1 MTPMITRNIVDTID
15 KSKCIGITFHQ
26 SPDGDSLGSA
36 TALLQ
41 GLRALNKE
49 SYILSKEE
57 IPDTFTYLPCSEEI
71 TGLFKDVKEGTDLII
86 VLDCGDFKR
95 INANLD
101 RDNRQYKL
109 VNIDHHLSNEKYG
122 DFNYVDVNSSA
133 VGEIIYDL
141 LNELGVDITKE
152 IGESIYTSLLTDTS
166 SFKHSNTTSITH
178 EIAGAIIKTGVNF
191 NKIQRQVFEN
201 KEFNKVKFF
210 GKVIDTLTLHSN
222 NKIVFM
228 EINEKMLNE
237 VGLESV
243 DSSEVIH
250 FGTMISG
257 VEVVALFKESKG
269 GIKVSLR
276 SKEIVDVSK
285 IAETFNGGG
294 HKRAAGLFCEG
305 SMSNVKDKIYKI
317 LEEELISYDR
327 K

>member
-1 MTPMITRNIVDTID
+1 MITRDIID
-15 KSKCIGITFHQ
+15 IIEKSKKIGITFHQ

-36 TALLQ
+36 TALIQ
-41 GLRALNKE
+41 GLKALNKE
-49 SYILSKEE
+49 AYILSKEA
-57 IPDTFTYLPCSEEI
+57 IPDTFSYLPHSEEI
-71 TGLFKDVKEGTDLII
+71 TGLIQNVKEETDLII

-101 RDNRQYKL
+101 KCSRKYTI

-122 DFNYVDVNSSA
+122 DLNYVDTNAAA

-141 LNELGVDITKE
+141 LTQLKVDITRK
-152 IGESIYTSLLTDTS
+152 ISESIYTSILTDTG
-166 SFKHSNTTSITH
+166 SFKHSNTTDVTH
-178 EIAGAIIKTGVNF
+178 EIAGALIKTGLNF

-201 KEFNKVKFF
+201 KEFNKIKFF
-210 GKVIDTLTLHSN
+210 GKVIDTLQLHIN
-222 NKIVFM
+222 NKVAFM
-228 EINEKMLNE
+228 EIRDKMLEE
-237 VGLESV
+237 VGLESI

-257 VEVVALFKESKG
+257 VEVVALFKESKDG
-269 GIKVSLR
+269 VKVSLR

-285 IAETFNGGG
+285 IAEIFNGGG

-305 SMSNVKDKIYKI
+305 SMSDVKDKIYKI
-317 LEEELISYDR
+317 LEEELISDDR

>member
-1 MTPMITRNIVDTID
+1 MITRNIVDIIE

-49 SYILSKEE
+49 AYIISKEE
-57 IPDTFTYLPCSEEI
+57 IPDTFSYLPYSEEI
-71 TGLFKDVKEGTDLII
+71 TGLLQDVKEDTDLVI

-109 VNIDHHLSNEKYG
+109 INIDHHLSNEKYG
-122 DFNYVDVNSSA
+122 DLNYVDVNSAA

-141 LNELGVDITKE
+141 LTQLKVDITKE
-152 IGESIYTSLLTDTS
+152 IGKSIYTSILTDTG
-166 SFKHSNTTSITH
+166 SFKHSNTTRVTH

-191 NKIQRQVFEN
+191 NKIQRQIFEN

-210 GKVIDTLTLHSN
+210 GKVIDALTLHIN
-222 NKIVFM
+222 NKVAFM
-228 EINEKMLNE
+228 DITEKMLNE
-237 VGLESV
+237 VGLESI

-250 FGTMISG
+250 FGAMISG

-269 GIKVSLR
+269 GVKVSLR
-276 SKEIVDVSK
+276 SKEVVDVSK
-285 IAETFNGGG
+285 VAEIFDGGG

-305 SMSNVKDKIYKI
+305 SMSDVKDKMYKI
-317 LEEELISYDR
+317 LKEELISYDR

>member
-1 MTPMITRNIVDTID
+1 MITRNIVDIIE
-15 KSKCIGITFHQ
+15 KSNSIGITFHQ

-49 SYILSKEE
+49 AYILSKEK
-57 IPDTFTYLPCSEEI
+57 ISDTFEYLPCSEEI
-71 TGLFKDVKEGTDLII
+71 TGLLQQVKDGTDLII

-101 RDNRQYKL
+101 AENRQYKL

-122 DFNYVDVNSSA
+122 DFNYVDINSSA

-141 LNELGVDITKE
+141 LNQLKVDITKN
-152 IGESIYTSLLTDTS
+152 IGKSIYTSILTDTS
-166 SFKHSNTTSITH
+166 SFKHSNTTSRTH
-178 EIAGAIIKTGVNF
+178 EIAGEIIKTGVNF

-210 GKVIDTLTLHSN
+210 GKVIDTLTLHLN
-222 NKIVFM
+222 NKVVFM
-228 EINEKMLNE
+228 EINDAMLNE
-237 VGLESV
+237 VGLESM

-285 IAETFNGGG
+285 VAENFNGGG
-294 HKRAAGLFCEG
+294 HKRASGLFCEG
-305 SMSNVKDKIYKI
+305 SIIEVKDKIYKI

>member
-1 MTPMITRNIVDTID
+1 MITSNIVDIIG
-15 KSKCIGITFHQ
+15 KSNSIGITFHQ

-49 SYILSKEE
+49 AYILSKEK
-57 IPDTFTYLPCSEEI
+57 IPDTFEYLPCSEEI
-71 TGLFKDVKEGTDLII
+71 TGLLQQDGTDLII

-101 RDNRQYKL
+101 AENRQYKL

-122 DFNYVDVNSSA
+122 DFNYVDINSSA

-141 LNELGVDITKE
+141 LNQLKVDITKN
-152 IGESIYTSLLTDTS
+152 IGKSIYTSILTDTS
-166 SFKHSNTTSITH
+166 SFKHSNTTSRTH
-178 EIAGAIIKTGVNF
+178 EIAGEIIKTGVNF

-210 GKVIDTLTLHSN
+210 GKVIDTLTLHLN
-222 NKIVFM
+222 NKVVFM
-228 EINEKMLNE
+228 EINDAMLNE
-237 VGLESV
+237 VGLESM

-285 IAETFNGGG
+285 IAENFNGGG
-294 HKRAAGLFCEG
+294 HKRASGLFCEG
-305 SMSNVKDKIYKI
+305 SIIEVKDKIYKI